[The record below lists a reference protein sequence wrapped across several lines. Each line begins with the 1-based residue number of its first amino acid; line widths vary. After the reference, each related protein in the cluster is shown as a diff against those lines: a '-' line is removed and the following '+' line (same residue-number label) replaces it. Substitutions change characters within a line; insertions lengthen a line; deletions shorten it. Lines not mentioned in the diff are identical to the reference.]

1 MKFILLN
8 FLLCGITSIAVLA
21 QDKNNNHPVYT
32 ITVQELDVILGD
44 ITIELFPETAH
55 NHCANF
61 DSLVKIGFYDGTAF
75 HRIDPDF
82 MIQGGDP
89 NSKNPTKDPSTW
101 GFGDESQK
109 KIPAEF
115 NSISHKRG
123 ILSAARG
130 ENINSADSQFFICVK
145 DSEFLDGEYTA
156 YGKVLQGM
164 EIVDKVAE
172 SSRDKATERPLK
184 KITMKIVKK

>member
-8 FLLCGITSIAVLA
+8 FLLCGITSMAVLA

-101 GFGDESQK
+101 GFG
-109 KIPAEF
+109 EF

-172 SSRDKATERPLK
+172 SPRDKATERPLK

>member
-1 MKFILLN
+1 MKFILFN

-44 ITIELFPETAH
+44 ITIELFPETAQ

-89 NSKNPTKDPSTW
+89 NSKNTSKDPSTW
-101 GFGDESQK
+101 GLGDESQK

-123 ILSAARG
+123 IVSAARG

-164 EIVDKVAE
+164 EIVDKIAE
-172 SSRDKATERPLK
+172 SPRDKATERPLK